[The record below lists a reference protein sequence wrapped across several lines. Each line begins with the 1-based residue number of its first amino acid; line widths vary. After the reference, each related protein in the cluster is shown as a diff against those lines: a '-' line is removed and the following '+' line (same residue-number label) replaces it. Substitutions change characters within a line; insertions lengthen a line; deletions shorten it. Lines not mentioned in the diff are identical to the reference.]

1 VEAKLLQN
9 APQET
14 GNKPVKQSNRQR
26 EVVNYEIN
34 KTSKQI
40 VQMPG
45 GIKKLSTAVIVDGK
59 YDSKPGADGKPK
71 QTYTPRTAEEMKS
84 LEDLVKKA
92 VGYNETRGDQITV
105 SNIPF
110 VTGTSGVEMVKS
122 ENKYLQILK
131 SWQKLLFNIVIAA
144 VVLIFVV
151 RPFMRKFRQV
161 ADDIRRLPAP
171 AGGPSLE
178 EQLSAMLLDKPADKI
193 SARKKSTALVK
204 HDPDKATEIIRQ
216 WLRDEV

>member
-1 VEAKLLQN
+1 
-9 APQET
+9 
-14 GNKPVKQSNRQR
+14 
-26 EVVNYEIN
+26 
-34 KTSKQI
+34 
-40 VQMPG
+40 MPG
-45 GIKKLSTAVIVDGK
+45 GIKKLSAAVIVDGK
-59 YDSKPGADGKPK
+59 YEAKPGADGKPK

-110 VTGTSGVEMVKS
+110 VSDMSGAEMVKS
-122 ENKYLQILK
+122 ENKYLQLFK
-131 SWQKLLFNIVIAA
+131 SWQRLLFNIVIAA
-144 VVLIFVV
+144 LVLIFVV

-171 AGGPSLE
+171 AGGPSVE
-178 EQLSAMLLDKPADKI
+178 EQITAMLLEKPVDQI
-193 SARKKSTALVK
+193 SVRRKSTALVK